1 MKIVA
6 INGSPRKEGNT
17 AKMLHGITKDH
28 AGIDLKYFDLAD
40 MKLADCKA
48 CMHCKT
54 HDGCSIKDDMTKL
67 YKAINE
73 ADAVVLG
80 TPLYMGSETA
90 TIKAFEDRL
99 YAYLA
104 YGEQKGSFMSKV
116 PTGKKAMI
124 VITCGSPKGAELYK
138 STSDRFLNLFALL
151 GFKPVLVEVQG
162 GVMPTNDVMEMPG
175 AQAICEK
182 GRKMLSGEC
191 D

>member
-17 AKMLHGITKDH
+17 AKMLHEITKEH
-28 AGIDLKYFDLAD
+28 AKVDLKYFDLSEMAI
-40 MKLADCKA
+40 ADCKA

-67 YKAINE
+67 YKAIHD

-80 TPLYMGSETA
+80 SPIYMGAETA
-90 TIKAFEDRL
+90 TTKAFEDRL

-104 YGEQKGSFMSKV
+104 YGEQRGSFMSKV
-116 PTGKKAMI
+116 PTGKKAM
-124 VITCGSPKGAELYK
+124 VVLTCGQPKGPEFYK
-138 STSDRFLNLFALL
+138 PVSDRFIQLFGLL
-151 GFKPVLVEVQG
+151 GFNPVVVEIQG
-162 GVMPTNDVMEMPG
+162 GVMATQEVMEMTG
-175 AQAICEK
+175 AQAICER
-182 GRKMLSGEC
+182 GRQLLSGEC